1 MEKNVKENI
10 YRGLIR
16 PLAWE
21 PPYVTGAARDGKKT
35 KTKQN
40 RKTNNNNNNKK
51 KQGKKKLTKLS
62 YCAVQ

>member
-1 MEKNVKENI
+1 MKENI

-35 KTKQN
+35 NQNKTKKQ
-40 RKTNNNNNNKK
+40 TTTTTKK
-51 KQGKKKLTKLS
+51 KPRKKKLTKLS